1 VNSTRR
7 LLTGVIVLGL
17 AVGGCSAVSHI
28 GALQPP
34 KIKSSKAPFVPH
46 VVDVPRPRFQLGA
59 GIDLYGYKNENYSIA
74 AAAEVS
80 YLQHLHANAVLISF
94 PFFMHGARANGVYAK
109 PNKTPTPAD
118 LAAVVKTAETSHL
131 YVALRPL
138 LANDS
143 LGVPRNTWRPPHIR
157 AWFAG
162 YQRFLMPYARM
173 AQRDKVPT
181 LYVGT
186 EFQDFGTSP
195 LWNRLDRALHRV
207 YKGTLAYANNGHKL
221 HPGTGGRLAKVS
233 ADSYPDMP
241 QMGPNASV
249 THLTRAWEAW
259 DRGMPRGTV
268 LSEVGIAGVRGA
280 YAKPWQGSWPN
291 PRLDADVQVRW
302 FTAACNAAAA
312 THKGGI
318 DFWAVGFGAAQLIQ
332 PLDSGHQ
339 SAWESGPGSRAIAA
353 CFRRLSND

>member
-1 VNSTRR
+1 MSTSRK
-7 LLTGVIVLGL
+7 LLTGVIILGL
-17 AVGGCSAVSHI
+17 AVGGCSAASHI

-46 VVDVPRPRFQLGA
+46 VVDVRRPRFQLGA
-59 GIDLYGYKNENYSIA
+59 GIDLYGYKNENYGIA

-143 LGVPRNTWRPPHIR
+143 LGVPRNTWRPAHIR

-173 AQRDKVPT
+173 AQHDKVPT

-186 EFQDFGTSP
+186 ELGQ
-195 LWNRLDRALHRV
+195 N
-207 YKGTLAYANNGHKL
+207 
-221 HPGTGGRLAKVS
+221 
-233 ADSYPDMP
+233 
-241 QMGPNASV
+241 
-249 THLTRAWEAW
+249 
-259 DRGMPRGTV
+259 
-268 LSEVGIAGVRGA
+268 
-280 YAKPWQGSWPN
+280 
-291 PRLDADVQVRW
+291 
-302 FTAACNAAAA
+302 
-312 THKGGI
+312 
-318 DFWAVGFGAAQLIQ
+318 
-332 PLDSGHQ
+332 
-339 SAWESGPGSRAIAA
+339 
-353 CFRRLSND
+353 

>member
-1 VNSTRR
+1 M
-7 LLTGVIVLGL
+7 
-17 AVGGCSAVSHI
+17 
-28 GALQPP
+28 
-34 KIKSSKAPFVPH
+34 
-46 VVDVPRPRFQLGA
+46 
-59 GIDLYGYKNENYSIA
+59 
-74 AAAEVS
+74 S

-143 LGVPRNTWRPPHIR
+143 LRVPRNTWRPAHIR

-173 AQRDKVPT
+173 AQHDKVPT

-195 LWNRLDRALHRV
+195 LWNGLDRALRRV
-207 YKGTLAYANNGHKL
+207 HKGTPRLRQQRAHAAPWHRRP
-221 HPGTGGRLAKVS
+221 PGQGLGRLLPGHA
-233 ADSYPDMP
+233 ADGTERLGD
-241 QMGPNASV
+241 
-249 THLTRAWEAW
+249 RA
-259 DRGMPRGTV
+259 DLGLGGLGPRGAARTV

-302 FTAACNAAAA
+302 FTAACNAAMA

-318 DFWAVGFGAAQLIQ
+318 DFWAIGFGAAQLIQ